1 MRITITNGR
10 ENPGKVYAGAAAR
23 EKKIV
28 VELILLGGWSKDCC
42 SLDGEDNSGVIRRAK
57 NVSSKAF
64 LIIFP
69 AEWEALLMN
78 SV

>member
-10 ENPGKVYAGAAAR
+10 ENPGEVYAGAAAR

-28 VELILLGGWSKDCC
+28 VELILLGGWSKDCVPLMERTTVELSDELKTC
-42 SLDGEDNSGVIRRAK
+42 PRSLPHHLPS
-57 NVSSKAF
+57 
-64 LIIFP
+64 
-69 AEWEALLMN
+69 EWEALLMN